1 MTAAVFLLLGTN
13 SGDRKKNLD
22 TALRFIAGEA
32 GTISRKS
39 SVYETDAW
47 GITEQP
53 AFYNQ
58 VAEIKTP
65 MTAHSLLT
73 TILSIEKKMGR
84 VRREKWGERIID
96 IDILFFGSEVV
107 NSDELTIPHPQ
118 LAFRKFTLVPL
129 CELIPDFIHPV
140 LHQTTAELLSSCTD
154 ELDVRKLT

>member
-22 TALRFIAGEA
+22 TALRSIADEA
-32 GTISRKS
+32 GTINRMS

-58 VAEIKTP
+58 VAEIETALD
-65 MTAHSLLT
+65 AHSLLT

-107 NSDELTIPHPQ
+107 NSDALTIPHPQ

-140 LHQTTAELLSSCTD
+140 LQKTIAELLSSCTD
-154 ELDVRKLT
+154 ELNVRKLS